1 MIENVKKSLS
11 AAATRTTQA
20 SSAVRKHLIFVG
32 GTSEPGG
39 LHIHTADIAQACAA
53 LGCRVTI
60 LCTSVN
66 YFAALIAGGSVA
78 IEVIRPLK
86 KLAWRDW
93 VSTWRRLSR
102 HGGRPDIVFLCGKQG
117 EIRIIDLA
125 AAWLFGGSVYA
136 VVHRPN
142 PGAWTFRR
150 VLYGGLS
157 SFFLK
162 RIIVVADEI
171 AANLTH
177 DFGVS
182 RHKISICLNWFNPQ
196 FKVPMASERIE
207 ARQVLGIAPATILVV
222 YLGRLAPE
230 KRVEALLE
238 AFASAAEDC
247 KASVRLA
254 LVGDGWKRQSLK
266 QMTHALGIEDRTCFL
281 GWSSTPWSALAA
293 CDIFVLPSVVEG
305 FPLALIEAQ
314 AMGCA
319 CLAHPMS
326 STRQLIESGI
336 HGKLADLS
344 DTKTFAAALRDLIEC
359 GPMVRSKMGMAAAKR
374 MTVEYSRAERLPKV
388 LSELGLPTK
397 AVPAFRLGSLE
408 FKAGSA

>member
-1 MIENVKKSLS
+1 MIESGKESSSS
-11 AAATRTTQA
+11 AAGSDAQTI
-20 SSAVRKHLIFVG
+20 SAARKHLVFIG

-39 LHIHTADIAQACAA
+39 LHIHTADIAQSCAA

-66 YFAALIAGGSVA
+66 YFADLIAGAPVA
-78 IEVIRPLK
+78 IEVVRPLEK
-86 KLAWRDW
+86 MAWRDW
-93 VSTWRRLSR
+93 FRTWQRLSA
-102 HGGRPDIVFLCGKQG
+102 HDGRPDIVFLCGKQG

-125 AAWLFGGSVYA
+125 AAWLFGDTVHA

-150 VLYGGLS
+150 ALYGGLS
-157 SFFLK
+157 SIFLK
-162 RIIVVADEI
+162 RIIVVSDEI

-182 RHKISICLNWFNPQ
+182 RHKLSICLNWVNPQ
-196 FKVPMASERIE
+196 FGVPTTAERIE
-207 ARQVLGIAPATILVV
+207 ARQILGIAPATIVV
-222 YLGRLAPE
+222 AYIGRLAPE

-238 AFASAAEDC
+238 AFASAAKYC
-247 KASVRLA
+247 NTPVSLV
-254 LVGDGWKRQSLK
+254 LVGDGWKKKFLTE
-266 QMTHALGIEDRTCFL
+266 MAHTFGIEGRTCFL
-281 GWSSTPWSALAA
+281 GWSAAPRSALAA

-305 FPLALIEAQ
+305 FPLALMEAL

-326 STRQLIESGI
+326 SARRLIESGT

-344 DTKTFAAALRDLIEC
+344 DAKTFAAALRELIEC
-359 GPMVRSKMGMAAAKR
+359 DPTVRSKMGMAAAKR
-374 MTVEYSRAERLPKV
+374 MAAEYSRAERLPKV
-388 LSELGLPTK
+388 LFELGLPTET
-397 AVPAFRLGSLE
+397 VPAFRLGNLE
-408 FKAGSA
+408 FKAGAE